1 MNNSKRIA
9 IWLPRVALITAL
21 AALVFALAVPAYVQW
36 EHNQVLKRQIEFDSG
51 RPSQWAVENFRRI
64 VTYPKRVAA
73 LKKKLADM
81 GELM

>member
-1 MNNSKRIA
+1 ME
-9 IWLPRVALITAL
+9 ITDL
-21 AALVFALAVPAYVQW
+21 SGYVRNAQG
-36 EHNQVLKRQIEFDSG
+36 VLMSGECEFSDGKCWKWHRSQGGDLYFSLDSG
-51 RPSQWAVENFRRI
+51 RPSQWAVENFSRI